1 MQYSRLSFLAIAA
14 TGLTFANAAHADVS
28 VPYTLVG
35 TFALPSNTYDLL
47 PDGRLI
53 SIDPAGNVAIQN
65 AVNSS
70 AYTNVGSIGTI
81 NSDGFGPAFVSVSPD
96 GSTLAVGNNEFN
108 TSNAVLFY
116 DTVQA
121 TSGSATPTHSIT
133 TPHFAGDWSD
143 NQTFYVSG
151 ADAATFGTV
160 VNRLDLT
167 LGASTTVIS
176 PAGGFSGAVHTTGG
190 TLYAGEGDTG
200 NVFAFDLPTLAS
212 ATTSAPISSG
222 TLTTTHE
229 SAGSIDTDLFGN
241 LIVAGGFFDF
251 GSGTFTG
258 SAAVIDPATQDK
270 LVLTPAGLGTFYG
283 AYFNDATNE
292 LVVTADGTAYVYAIP
307 TPGVLAPMT
316 LGLVALRRRNRN

>member
-1 MQYSRLSFLAIAA
+1 MQRSRFSVLGIVAIGAALAP
-14 TGLTFANAAHADVS
+14 TAHADID

-35 TFALPSNTYDLL
+35 TFTLPSNTYDLL

-65 AVNSS
+65 AVNAST
-70 AYTNVGSIGTI
+70 YTNVGSIGPV

-96 GSTLAVGNNEFN
+96 GSTLAIGNNEFN
-108 TSNAVLFY
+108 TSNAVLFF
-116 DTVQA
+116 DTTEA
-121 TSGSATPTHSIT
+121 TSGTATPISSIN
-133 TPHFAGDWSD
+133 TPHFAGDWAD

-160 VNRLDLT
+160 VNRLDIA
-167 LGASTTVIS
+167 LGTSTTVID
-176 PAGGFSGAVHTTGG
+176 PAGGFSGAVHASGT

-200 NVFAFDLPTLAS
+200 SVYAFDLATLAS
-212 ATTSAPISSG
+212 ATTSTPISSG
-222 TLTTTHE
+222 ALSTTHE
-229 SAGSIDTDLFGN
+229 SAGSIDTDPFGN

-270 LVLTPAGLGTFYG
+270 LVLTPAGAGTFYG
-283 AYFNDATNE
+283 AYFNNTTNQ

-307 TPGVLAPMT
+307 APVTLAPMA
-316 LGLVALRRRNRN
+316 LGLVAIRRRNRN